1 MTQLLGRGFRHAWQL
16 LFALAL
22 LALAAAPARAHEMTI
37 AEMELQ
43 EIAAGEFLWRW
54 AAANDKRPIGDD
66 LKPVWP
72 AQCRADSNA
81 LHCGDEGLKGQLSIE
96 GVGERY
102 SAALIRITWLDGQ
115 TRAYTLTSRQAAV
128 ELYGSADDRRGQG
141 EIAKAYTLLGV
152 EHILGGI
159 DHLLF
164 VASLL
169 FLVGFQRRLI
179 ATITAFTLAHS
190 LTLALSVF
198 GWVSLRSPPV
208 EASIAMSIVLVAGE
222 AMRER
227 ETLARRWPALV
238 SFLFGLIHGLG
249 FAGALREV
257 GLPEAHL
264 PLALL
269 CFNVGVEL
277 GQLLMVLFAFL
288 LVRLPIGQRYLG
300 YARRPALYAIGAVAA
315 YWSWERVAAIVL

>member
-1 MTQLLGRGFRHAWQL
+1 
-16 LFALAL
+16 
-22 LALAAAPARAHEMTI
+22 MTI

-43 EIAAGEFLWRW
+43 ETAAGEFLWRW

-72 AQCRADSNA
+72 DQCHAENNA
-81 LHCGDEGLKGQLSIE
+81 LHCGSDGLKGPLSID

-102 SAALIRITWLDGQ
+102 SAVLVRITWLDGQ
-115 TRAYTLTSRQAAV
+115 LRAYTLTTRQPVV
-128 ELYGSADDRRGQG
+128 ELYGSADDRRGRG
-141 EIAKAYTLLGV
+141 EIAKAYTFLGV

-179 ATITAFTLAHS
+179 STITAFTLAHS

-198 GWVSLRSPPV
+198 GLVSLRSPPV
-208 EASIAMSIVLVAGE
+208 EASIALSIVLVAGE

-238 SFLFGLIHGLG
+238 SFLFGLVHGLG
-249 FAGALREV
+249 FAGALRDV

-277 GQLLMVLFAFL
+277 GQLLMVLLAFVV
-288 LVRLPIGQRYLG
+288 VRLPIGQRYLG